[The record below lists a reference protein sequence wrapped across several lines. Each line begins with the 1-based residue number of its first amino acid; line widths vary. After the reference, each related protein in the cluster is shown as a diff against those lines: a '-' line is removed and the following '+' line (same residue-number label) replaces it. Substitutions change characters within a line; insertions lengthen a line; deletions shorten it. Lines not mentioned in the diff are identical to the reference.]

1 MWEFLLEDCFTIDE
15 RCLYRMKIKCWNIC
29 ISMLIQNPPGFFVS
43 LQLRFVFNY
52 YITSRWSFKLLW
64 KRKAVYGLLTLS
76 KYYCLSTNKCNY
88 ADTDPPKAS
97 CILRAELPSCSL
109 VYFFSFE
116 LLIVQLCSTH
126 LLLFNSCFRSRT
138 ITLQED

>member
-15 RCLYRMKIKCWNIC
+15 RCLYRMKIECWNIY
-29 ISMLIQNPPGFFVS
+29 ISMLIQNLPGFFVS

-52 YITSRWSFKLLW
+52 ITTRWSFKLLW

-76 KYYCLSTNKCNY
+76 KYCCLSTNKCNY